1 MTPEPLDPKRFHV
14 LNRNQK
20 VVVGAVVAFIML
32 VVLPILSF
40 GYYKFA
46 VLRPNQKT
54 DDTTFEITSGES
66 VAEIADNLYAQDA
79 INSEFLFKVYVVW
92 NKLNLQAGVYNI
104 PGGAST
110 DEVAKLLQHGTNDKN
125 ITFIEG
131 WRVEEYAN
139 AVSGYFSK
147 IDYVEF
153 VKLAR
158 DHEGYLFPDTYSFSS
173 EVTEEEMIEAL
184 KQNFEAK
191 TSELLTPENLAK
203 VGLTKEQVV
212 IFASIVEREVN
223 TDEDMPIVAGILVK
237 RWKNEELVGADATTQ
252 YIIAAHRYGCAIG
265 ATEVCPNAEDIPN
278 INWWPHDLS
287 QEELD
292 TVNEYNTREVVGI
305 PPKPISNPGLESIN
319 AVLQLESTPYN
330 YYLNDEDGATHYAET
345 LDEHNDNIQK
355 YLR

>member
-1 MTPEPLDPKRFHV
+1 MTPEPLDPNRFHV

-20 VVVGAVVAFIML
+20 VLIGSVTAFIFL
-32 VVLPILSF
+32 VILPMLSF

-54 DDTTFEITSGES
+54 DDTTFEIASGES
-66 VAEIADNLYAQDA
+66 VAEIAGNLYAQDA

-92 NKLNLQAGVYNI
+92 NKLNLQAGIYNI

-110 DEVAKLLQHGTNDKN
+110 DEVAKLLQHGTNDKS

-131 WRVEEYAN
+131 WRVEEYAD
-139 AVSGYFSK
+139 AVSGYFNK
-147 IDYVEF
+147 VDYVEF

-158 DHEGYLFPDTYSFSS
+158 EHEGYLFPDTYSFSA
-173 EVTEEEMIEAL
+173 EVTVNEMIEVL

-191 TSELLTPENLAK
+191 TANIFTPEKLAK
-203 VGLTKEQVV
+203 VGLTKEQVI

-223 TDEDMPIVAGILVK
+223 TDADMPIVAGILVK
-237 RWKNEELVGADATTQ
+237 RWKNGELVGADATTQ
-252 YIIAAHRYGCAIG
+252 YIVAAHRYGCAIG
-265 ATEVCPNAEDIPN
+265 TQEVCPNAEDIPN
-278 INWWPHDLS
+278 INWWPHDLT

-305 PPKPISNPGLESIN
+305 PPRPISNPGLESIN
-319 AVLQLESTPYN
+319 AVLNLEDTTYN
-330 YYLNDEDGATHYAET
+330 YYLNDEDGTTRYAQT
-345 LDEHNDNIQK
+345 LEEHSLNIEK